1 MQTVSRYLLDQ
12 MVIAY
17 INGYHGRNSKVYDRR
32 LTLHRG
38 VNNPITFTFKNEDQK
53 AQDITAKTY
62 EFNMIDTES
71 KKAVLT
77 KTLTILDDGSTVS
90 TKGDASCTIT
100 EGDLLPLDAKFYNF
114 SVKEVKSDGSR
125 EVTYADTGYAAAGT
139 IELLDGAYPE
149 FVASTEI
156 TSFASAQGPLANTS
170 GSIDARPGINNNKA
184 LHTIAVYT
192 KNFSGSMRVQGTMSA
207 TPGSGDWFDITMDGE
222 ANATNTFTNSTAVTT
237 FNFTGV
243 FHNIRFTWDNDAGNT
258 GLIDKIL
265 YRQ

>member
-12 MVIAY
+12 LVIAY

-62 EFNMIDTES
+62 EFNMIDSET
-71 KKAVLT
+71 KKTVLT

-149 FVASTEI
+149 FVVSTEI
-156 TSFASAQGPLANTS
+156 ASFTSAQGPLTNTS
-170 GSIDARPGINNNKA
+170 GSVDARPGINNNKA

-192 KNFSGSMRVQGTMSA
+192 KNFSGSMRVQGTMSS
-207 TPGSGDWFDITMDGE
+207 TPDSGDWFDITMDGE
-222 ANATNTFTNSTAVTT
+222 ASATNTFTNSTTVTNY
-237 FNFTGV
+237 NFTGV
-243 FHNIRFTWDNDAGNT
+243 YHNIRFTWGNDAGNT